1 MQSHWLT
8 THSKYIIYMATT
20 RKATRLKE
28 PVKVRTKKLADGS
41 ESYYLDIYVDGKRS
55 YEFLKLYLLPEINP
69 MIKEQNRAT
78 KVAVEAIKSK
88 RIIELTHSKAGLK
101 KTSIRSK
108 MLLDDWMETYLAE
121 QERKGVRGLKLLR
134 TVCRMLP
141 LYRKKVRMQ
150 EIDKEWCLDF
160 IDWIQHT
167 YKTRWGKPLSPK
179 STADYVGYFSTALNA
194 AVRAEVIPENPFMT
208 LAATE
213 RIKVPESK
221 REYLTIDEIK
231 VLIDTECPREDVKR
245 AYLFSCYCG
254 LRLSDVYALRWK
266 DIILDG
272 EQYRMSTVMKKTTTP
287 IYLPLS
293 RHAIRWLP
301 ERNGEGDELKIFDGL
316 PAEPNINKVLAKWV
330 ETAKIAKKIT
340 YHTSRH
346 TFATMMLTLGA
357 DLYTVSKLLGHA
369 NVKNT
374 QIYAKIVDS
383 KKVEAVNLVDSVFD

>member
-1 MQSHWLT
+1 
-8 THSKYIIYMATT
+8 MATT

-179 STADYVGYFSTALNA
+179 STAGYVGYFSTALNA

-369 NVKNT
+369 NVKTT

>member
-1 MQSHWLT
+1 
-8 THSKYIIYMATT
+8 
-20 RKATRLKE
+20 
-28 PVKVRTKKLADGS
+28 
-41 ESYYLDIYVDGKRS
+41 
-55 YEFLKLYLLPEINP
+55 
-69 MIKEQNRAT
+69 
-78 KVAVEAIKSK
+78 
-88 RIIELTHSKAGLK
+88 
-101 KTSIRSK
+101 
-108 MLLDDWMETYLAE
+108 
-121 QERKGVRGLKLLR
+121 
-134 TVCRMLP
+134 
-141 LYRKKVRMQ
+141 MQ

-179 STADYVGYFSTALNA
+179 SAADYVGYFSTALNA
-194 AVRAEVIPENPFMT
+194 AVRAEVIPENPIMT

-301 ERNGEGDELKIFDGL
+301 ERNGEGNELKIFDGL

-369 NVKNT
+369 NVKTT

>member
-1 MQSHWLT
+1 
-8 THSKYIIYMATT
+8 MATT

-266 DIILDG
+266 DIILDE

-369 NVKNT
+369 NVKTT